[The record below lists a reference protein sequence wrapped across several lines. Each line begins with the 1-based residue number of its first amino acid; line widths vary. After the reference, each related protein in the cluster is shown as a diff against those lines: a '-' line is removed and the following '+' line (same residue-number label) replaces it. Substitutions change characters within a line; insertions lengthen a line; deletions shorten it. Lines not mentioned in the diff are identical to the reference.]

1 VYWNPD
7 ISKKYNFYSIS
18 SDGRVMNWNLMKN
31 KLEPEEVIRL
41 KLIGRNN
48 EDESSLIGLASGLC
62 FDFNK
67 FDPNIFIL
75 GTEEGKILII
85 GRIHKCSKS
94 YSGQYQETYQG
105 HLLAVYKVR
114 WNNFHP
120 RTFISASADWTVKI
134 WDSKIVTP
142 ILSFDL
148 AMAVVDA
155 VWAPYSSTVFAT
167 TTLDKVYIYDLNVD
181 KHSKLSE

>member
-1 VYWNPD
+1 
-7 ISKKYNFYSIS
+7 
-18 SDGRVMNWNLMKN
+18 M
-31 KLEPEEVIRL
+31 
-41 KLIGRNN
+41 
-48 EDESSLIGLASGLC
+48 
-62 FDFNK
+62 
-67 FDPNIFIL
+67 
-75 GTEEGKILII
+75 
-85 GRIHKCSKS
+85 
-94 YSGQYQETYQG
+94 
-105 HLLAVYKVR
+105 AVYKVR